1 MRRILNIVVLGTI
14 VAGAAACGSSSS
26 GGGSSTTPTST
37 PTATSTAAAAA
48 QIKQNWETFFNK
60 TTPPAVTASLLQ
72 NGSSLRK
79 AEELAAKINKQA
91 GLNQRGQVTK
101 VTLTSPTTATVTWN
115 LMNGSTPV
123 LKGSQGQAVLVNGKW
138 LVSETTF
145 CTLVA
150 LGNNQQPPPGCPS

>member
-1 MRRILNIVVLGTI
+1 MPRILNIVVLGAILT
-14 VAGAAACGSSSS
+14 GAAACGSSSS
-26 GGGSSTTPTST
+26 GGGTSPTSS
-37 PTATSTAAAAA
+37 PTATSTASATT
-48 QIKQNWETFFNK
+48 QIAKNWETFFNK
-60 TTPPAVTASLLQ
+60 DTSPAVTLSLLQ
-72 NGSSLRK
+72 NGASLRK
-79 AEELAAKINKQA
+79 AEELAAKINRQA

-115 LMNGSTPV
+115 LMNGTTPV

-150 LGNNQQPPPGCPS
+150 LGNNQQPPPGCPK

>member
-1 MRRILNIVVLGTI
+1 MRRILNIVVLGAI

-26 GGGSSTTPTST
+26 GGGATTS
-37 PTATSTAAAAA
+37 PTATTTASAAS

-60 TTPPAVTASLLQ
+60 TTPPAVTESLLQ
-72 NGSSLRK
+72 NGAALRK
-79 AEELAAKINKQA
+79 AEQLAARINQQA
-91 GLNQRGQVTK
+91 GLNQRAQVTK
-101 VTLTSPTTATVTWN
+101 VTLTTPTTATVTWN
-115 LMNGSTPV
+115 LMNGTTPV

-150 LGNNQQPPPGCPS
+150 LGNNQQAPPGCPK